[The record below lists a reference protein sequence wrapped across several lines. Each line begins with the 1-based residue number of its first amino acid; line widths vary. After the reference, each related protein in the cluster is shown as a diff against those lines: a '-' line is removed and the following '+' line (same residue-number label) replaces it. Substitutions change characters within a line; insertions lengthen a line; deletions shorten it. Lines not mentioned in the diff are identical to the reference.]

1 MRDRY
6 EFHHVGV
13 YLFVIVLAHLGDAN
27 FGVERRQCTL
37 FVVEHFFVKF
47 LTSTQ
52 PRVLYLD
59 VLSPRKAYHTLSQV
73 GYSHGFAHIED
84 ENLAAVALRSRFQ
97 HQLTGLGYEHE
108 ETNDVGVGNG
118 YGASGLNL
126 PLEKRDNRAVR
137 AQHIA
142 KARGNKLRIAVHLA
156 LFLGLI

>member
-6 EFHHVGV
+6 KFHHVGV
-13 YLFVIVLAHLGDAN
+13 YLLVIVLAHLGDAN

-37 FVVEHFFVKF
+37 FVVENLFVKF

-52 PRVLYLD
+52 SRVSYLD

-73 GYSHGFAHIED
+73 GYSHGFAHVED
-84 ENLAAVALRSRFQ
+84 ENLTAVALRSRLK
-97 HQLTGLGYEHE
+97 HKLTGLGYQHE

-126 PLEKRDNRAVR
+126 PFEKRNNRAVR
-137 AQHIA
+137 T
-142 KARGNKLRIAVHLA
+142 
-156 LFLGLI
+156 